1 MLHFVERGNALLMS
15 NAFHCHA
22 YLWIR
27 PHVFQIIV
35 GHKTARGFVV
45 HS

>member
-15 NAFHCHA
+15 NAFNNHV
-22 YLWIR
+22 YLRIR

-35 GHKTARGFVV
+35 GHKTDRGFVV